1 MASSQDD
8 SAARPTG
15 GQLLAEISSTV
26 VRVVADY
33 TGRGPTR
40 ARTLINGDWVFITLI
55 DGLTKGERRLVE
67 LGRDDFVRETRK
79 AYQNAMREELTGEV
93 ERLTGRKVIAFLSD
107 NHLDPDVGLEAM
119 LLEHDPQ
126 PRDGADERHEPIT

>member
-1 MASSQDD
+1 MASSQHDG
-8 SAARPTG
+8 AARPTG
-15 GQLLAEISSTV
+15 GQLLAEISSSA

-40 ARTLINGDWVFITLI
+40 ARTIINGDWVFITLS

-67 LGRDDFVRETRK
+67 LGRDDFVRETGE

-93 ERLTGRKVIAFLSD
+93 ERLTRRKVIAFLSD

-119 LLEHDPQ
+119 LLEPDPH
-126 PRDGADERHEPIT
+126 PSEGAHERHEPIT

>member
-1 MASSQDD
+1 MASSEYDGAD
-8 SAARPTG
+8 RPTAG
-15 GQLLAEISSTV
+15 HLLAELSTTA

-40 ARTLINGDWVFITLI
+40 ARTFINGDWVFIALS
-55 DGLTKGERRLVE
+55 DALTKGERRLVE
-67 LGRDDFVRETRK
+67 LGQSDFVLETRK
-79 AYQNAMREELTGEV
+79 AYQNAMRDELSHEV

-119 LLEHDPQ
+119 LLNP
-126 PRDGADERHEPIT
+126 T

>member
-1 MASSQDD
+1 MASSQED
-8 SAARPTG
+8 SAERPAG
-15 GQLLAEISSTV
+15 GQLLADISTTT

-40 ARTLINGDWVFITLI
+40 ARTIISGDWLFITLI

-79 AYQNAMREELTGEV
+79 AYQNAMRDELTGEV

-119 LLEHDPQ
+119 LLQPDGHSDHHDE
-126 PRDGADERHEPIT
+126 GS